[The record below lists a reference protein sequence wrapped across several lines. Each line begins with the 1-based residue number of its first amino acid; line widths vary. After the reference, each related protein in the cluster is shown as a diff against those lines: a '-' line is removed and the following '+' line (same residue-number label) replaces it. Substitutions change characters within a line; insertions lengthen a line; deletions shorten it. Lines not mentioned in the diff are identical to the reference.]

1 MVLTLNENEVCQEHH
16 SMVQGVFYWQWTSWN
31 MDYVDGEVI
40 FFQLHFILPLVSFHY
55 HILPYQKTKV
65 E

>member
-1 MVLTLNENEVCQEHH
+1 
-16 SMVQGVFYWQWTSWN
+16 MVQGVFYWQWTSWN